1 MFPQTYPHLRIAVK
15 VNSSDTDILRR
26 KWSLQS
32 WSRVYL
38 WGIGCTLRNTESHNL
53 HYASLVAASVKNPPA
68 MQETWVWSLGWED
81 PLEKKMRTYSSVLAW
96 KKPMDGGAGW
106 ATVHS
111 VAKSWTRLSDFTFT
125 FYWKKSAFFPSIFK
139 LLWIKLLWN
148 IHILILYEYVFSG
161 INA

>member
-1 MFPQTYPHLRIAVK
+1 
-15 VNSSDTDILRR
+15 
-26 KWSLQS
+26 
-32 WSRVYL
+32 
-38 WGIGCTLRNTESHNL
+38 
-53 HYASLVAASVKNPPA
+53 

-139 LLWIKLLWN
+139 LLWMAAMTIHSKFLCGHMFSFLLGVYPRVHTLGAEFLGHVITLCLTFDRTTWLFSKVAEPFIFPSRVYEGPDFFRYWLLWF
-148 IHILILYEYVFSG
+148 FSFLEWG
-161 INA
+161 IA